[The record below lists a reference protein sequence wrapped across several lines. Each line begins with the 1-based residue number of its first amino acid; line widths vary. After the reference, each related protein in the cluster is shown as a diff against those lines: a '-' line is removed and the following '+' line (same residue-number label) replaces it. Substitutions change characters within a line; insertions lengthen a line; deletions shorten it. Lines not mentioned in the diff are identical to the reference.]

1 MKSKTVE
8 YGSRRSEEG
17 VTMKRFSLLAVLA
30 VLAALWTALA
40 GSAAYAQQDVPR
52 MTKEDLQ
59 PLLANPDVIVIDVR
73 AKSDWEGDALMVR
86 GAVREDP
93 SKVES
98 WMEKYP
104 KDKTLVFYCA

>member
-1 MKSKTVE
+1 MRKLGICMAVAA
-8 YGSRRSEEG
+8 
-17 VTMKRFSLLAVLA
+17 LAVA
-30 VLAALWTALA
+30 WTALA
-40 GSAAYAQQDVPR
+40 GVVAYGQQDVPR

-59 PLLANPDVIVIDVR
+59 SLMAKPDVMVIDVR
-73 AKSDWEGDALMVR
+73 AQVDWEGDTLMIK

-93 SKVES
+93 TTVNT